1 MSLTLPAFSG
11 YGIELEYMIVDRGTL
26 SVLPIAEKVLQRIS
40 ETCASGLRRGKLA
53 WSHELVLHLIE
64 LKNVEPDNDIDALAA
79 GFQSEIQR
87 INDLL
92 QPMGA
97 RLMPTAMHPW
107 MNPRIET
114 RIWQHENAEIYAAY
128 DRIFD
133 CNRHGWANLQSMQLN
148 VPFANDHEFARLHAA
163 VRLLLP
169 ILPALAA
176 SSPIVES
183 GDADWMDF
191 RMESYLTHQARVPL
205 TMGKVIPDTIS
216 SRAAYERDILAPMYR
231 EVGALDT
238 QGILQ
243 HEWLNVRG
251 AVPRFDRNA
260 IEIRVIDMQE
270 CPQADLAIAAATT
283 DILRTL
289 YDEVNAP
296 LPEQQAIETDA
307 LVEIMQGCIRSAE
320 EAVITNADYLRLLG
334 FPGRRCNAGELW
346 RHLVG
351 SIPRNQSEQHEHAR
365 SPLQVMLDH
374 GPLARRI
381 SRAMGPECSKKR
393 LVDVYKKLCD
403 CLEGGTMFLGLD

>member
-11 YGIELEYMIVDRGTL
+11 YGIELEYMIVDRATL
-26 SVLPIAEKVLQRIS
+26 SILPIADKVLQRIY
-40 ETCASGLRRGKLA
+40 ETCASTPRRAELA
-53 WSHELVLHLIE
+53 WSHELVLHLVE
-64 LKNVEPDNDIDALAA
+64 LKNVEPDKDMDMLAA

-92 QPMGA
+92 EPMGA

-114 RIWQHENAEIYAAY
+114 RIWQHENAEIYTAY

-148 VPFANDHEFARLHAA
+148 LPFANDHEFARLHAA

-176 SSPIVES
+176 SSPIVEG
-183 GDADWMDF
+183 GDAGWMDF

-231 EVGALDT
+231 EIVSLDARR
-238 QGILQ
+238 ILQ

-260 IEIRVIDMQE
+260 IEIRVIDTQE
-270 CPQADLAIAAATT
+270 CPEADLAIAAATA

-296 LPEQQAIETDA
+296 LPEQQAMETDA
-307 LVEIMQGCIRSAE
+307 LVEIMHGCIRSAE
-320 EAVITNADYLRLLG
+320 EAVITNAEYLRLLG
-334 FPGRRCNAGELW
+334 FPNGRCEAGELW
-346 RHLVG
+346 RHLIG
-351 SIPRNQSEQHEHAR
+351 SIQWNQSEQREHAR
-365 SPLQVMLDH
+365 LPLQVMLDH

-381 SRAMGPECSKKR
+381 QRAVGPECSKKR
-393 LVDVYKKLCD
+393 LVEVYKKLCD
-403 CLEGGTMFLGLD
+403 CLEAGTMFLGLD

>member
-11 YGIELEYMIVDRGTL
+11 YGIELEYMIVDRRTL
-26 SVLPIAEKVLQRIS
+26 SILPIAEKVLQRIS
-40 ETCASGLRRGKLA
+40 ETRASGLRCGELA

-64 LKNVEPDNDIDALAA
+64 LKNVEPHNDIDALAA

-92 QPMGA
+92 EPMVA

-114 RIWQHENAEIYAAY
+114 QIWQRENAEIYTAY

-176 SSPIVES
+176 SSPIVEG
-183 GDADWMDF
+183 GDAGSMDF

-205 TMGKVIPDTIS
+205 TMGKVIPDTS
-216 SRAAYERDILAPMYR
+216 GSRAAYERDILAPMYR
-231 EVGALDT
+231 EVGALDAKR
-238 QGILQ
+238 ILQ
-243 HEWLNVRG
+243 QEWLNVRG

-260 IEIRVIDMQE
+260 IEIRVIDTQE

-283 DILRTL
+283 GILRTL
-289 YDEVNAP
+289 YDEVNAS
-296 LPEQQAIETDA
+296 LSEQQAIETDV
-307 LVEIMQGCIRSAE
+307 LVEIMHACIRSAE
-320 EAVITNADYLRLLG
+320 EAVITNAEYLRLLG
-334 FPGRRCNAGELW
+334 FPDRRCDAGELW
-346 RHLVG
+346 RHLIG
-351 SIPRNQSEQHEHAR
+351 SIAWNQSEQREHAHL
-365 SPLQVMLDH
+365 PLQVMLDH

-381 SRAMGPECSKKR
+381 QRTVGPECSKKR
-393 LVDVYKKLCD
+393 LVEVYEKLCD
-403 CLEGGTMFLGLD
+403 CLEAGTMFLGLD

>member
-1 MSLTLPAFSG
+1 MSLMLPAFSG
-11 YGIELEYMIVDRGTL
+11 YGIELEYMIVDRRTL
-26 SVLPIAEKVLQRIS
+26 SILPIADKVLQRIY
-40 ETCASGLRRGKLA
+40 ETCTSGPRRGELA

-64 LKNVEPDNDIDALAA
+64 LKNVEPDNEIDALAA

-92 QPMGA
+92 EPMGA

-107 MNPRIET
+107 MNPQIET
-114 RIWQHENAEIYAAY
+114 RIWQHENAEIYTAY

-133 CNRHGWANLQSMQLN
+133 CNRHGWSNLQSMQLN

-176 SSPIVES
+176 SSPIVEGGS
-183 GDADWMDF
+183 AGRMDF

-231 EVGALDT
+231 EIVSLDE
-238 QGILQ
+238 QRILQ

-260 IEIRVIDMQE
+260 IEIRVIDTQE
-270 CPQADLAIAAATT
+270 CPEADLAIAAATA
-283 DILRTL
+283 DILHTL
-289 YDEVNAP
+289 YEEVNAP

-307 LVEIMQGCIRSAE
+307 LVEIMHACIRSAE
-320 EAVITNADYLRLLG
+320 EAVVTDAEYLRVLG
-334 FPGRRCNAGELW
+334 FPDRRCKAGELW
-346 RHLVG
+346 RHLIG
-351 SIPRNQSEQHEHAR
+351 SIPWNQSEQREHAR
-365 SPLQVMLDH
+365 LPLQVMLDQ

-381 SRAMGPECSKKR
+381 KRVVGPECSKKR
-393 LVDVYKKLCD
+393 LVEVYKKLCD
-403 CLEGGTMFLGLD
+403 CLEAGTMFLGLD